1 MHLNIKLHSKCNNF
15 KSLQASFSACCY
27 FKPKRFHISTTSLAV
42 SSKQPDYILCGQNI
56 SSGSGKGHIP
66 CRSEPMPYRISL
78 QLQSGQSNRR
88 RIGSTSQF
96 HQSHVTTYSSN
107 QTGAALTLFGMSR
120 TQDPSATWSGLIGLR
135 VAEEKTDEELLVVAP
150 AIFVASR
157 QGWISSPCLAE
168 CDIFFFLFFFC
179 SWLVKYILELPQHLK
194 WKTNLL
200 EAKPKEQLR
209 LSFWMLSVTVT
220 VMWEEAEFTF
230 NNIHLHKCDC
240 LSLDCVVLLMFFHTA
255 VYLQMWVDVN
265 IDIDKTRGMRPE
277 LD

>member
-15 KSLQASFSACCY
+15 KSLQASFSACC
-27 FKPKRFHISTTSLAV
+27 FLNPIVFISAQPILAV
-42 SSKQPDYILCGQNI
+42 SSEKPDYILCGQNI
-56 SSGSGKGHIP
+56 SSGLGKGHIP
-66 CRSEPMPYRISL
+66 CRSEPVPYGISL
-78 QLQSGQSNRR
+78 QLQSGQSNWRG
-88 RIGSTSQF
+88 IGGTSQF

-107 QTGAALTLFGMSR
+107 QTGAALTLFRMSR
-120 TQDPSATWSGLIGLR
+120 TQDPSATWSGLIGLC
-135 VAEEKTDEELLVVAP
+135 VAEEKMDEELLVVAP

-157 QGWISSPCLAE
+157 QGWICSPCLAE
-168 CDIFFFLFFFC
+168 RDIFIFFC
-179 SWLVKYILELPQHLK
+179 SWLVKYILELPRHLK
-194 WKTNLL
+194 WKPNLL

-240 LSLDCVVLLMFFHTA
+240 LSLDCIVLLMFFHTA
-255 VYLQMWVDVN
+255 VYLQTWVDVD
-265 IDIDKTRGMRPE
+265 IDIDKARGMRPE